1 MSVVMTVNATDGH
14 LQLLGEF
21 GECCIPFTAFTTFE
35 NEPNK
40 HAVEQTAV
48 FDVQNGF

>member
-21 GECCIPFTAFTTFE
+21 GECCIPFTTFE

-40 HAVEQTAV
+40 HAVGQTAV